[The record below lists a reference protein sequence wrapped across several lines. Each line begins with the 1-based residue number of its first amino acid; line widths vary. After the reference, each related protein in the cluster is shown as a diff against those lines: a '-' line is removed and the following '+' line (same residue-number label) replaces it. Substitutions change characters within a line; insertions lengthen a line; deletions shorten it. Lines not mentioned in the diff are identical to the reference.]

1 MFLLCASNSQQSRFC
16 TSQLH
21 TSLYFPLFSALCR
34 DPEAIKQMRLR
45 CEDPSPFLAQCF
57 QTIQL
62 LLAHLHLSI
71 SLLSRLAAVCS
82 PSSFSSLLW
91 FCFHAS
97 YTIIISTLMHIPR
110 YCFYCL
116 SQSTSSFCIIDY
128 FNGKDVYPPLRLSQL
143 SSLIFSAH
151 TSNEHFEAWY
161 LADRCIYY
169 WVYAAGII
177 SAFRSSFFTWLGR
190 KTMNNSTSKSPR
202 SLWEKRGTAILS
214 LLTSCMCDRF
224 TCR

>member
-1 MFLLCASNSQQSRFC
+1 MKTPAPSSPSVSRQYNCCWHTCIFLSHSSPAWLLCAR
-16 TSQLH
+16 
-21 TSLYFPLFSALCR
+21 PL
-34 DPEAIKQMRLR
+34 
-45 CEDPSPFLAQCF
+45 
-57 QTIQL
+57 
-62 LLAHLHLSI
+62 
-71 SLLSRLAAVCS
+71 
-82 PSSFSSLLW
+82 SFSSLLW

-151 TSNEHFEAWY
+151 TSNEHFESWY

-224 TCR
+224 TCK

>member
-1 MFLLCASNSQQSRFC
+1 MPRPGGDKTDAFTLWRPQPLPRPVFPDNTTVAGTLASFYLTPLPPGCCVLALLVFLHF
-16 TSQLH
+16 
-21 TSLYFPLFSALCR
+21 FGFV
-34 DPEAIKQMRLR
+34 
-45 CEDPSPFLAQCF
+45 F
-57 QTIQL
+57 
-62 LLAHLHLSI
+62 
-71 SLLSRLAAVCS
+71 
-82 PSSFSSLLW
+82 
-91 FCFHAS
+91 
-97 YTIIISTLMHIPR
+97 IISTLMHIPR

-224 TCR
+224 TCK